1 MPENNK
7 PLDPRSAIAAEAGK
21 ARKAPRHIGLL
32 SVKAANDWIEESL
45 LAPDPKTY
53 FHDLIVQYENTVI
66 FASSNVGKSILA
78 IQIAEDIARSEKI
91 MYVDLELSAKQFQM
105 RYTDPTTGYRHIFP
119 ANFTR
124 AEVAPELIVGADLE
138 QEILSSI
145 EEAARQ
151 GTRFFVIDNIT
162 FICNDSEKGS
172 TAGSFMMK
180 LISLKKLYALTTV
193 VIAHTPKRRGWE
205 PITQNDLA
213 GSAKLINFFDA
224 GIALA
229 RSAKDDRLRYLKQVK
244 VRTGEYRYD
253 SDNVI
258 ILDIAKTDGC
268 LRFRPVA
275 DHQGIERKV
284 GNGGKH
290 CLKGGGKPRKQ
301 DVRPRLP
308 CRAPKARGKGK
319 HAFPAVSDAQHRE
332 IKGGGKVREKG
343 GDCRPA
349 DSPSQPE
356 RENEKGIQ
364 HHIQHPA
371 EREPQSRVKGSPLP
385 AQHSRHNHIEHRGQC
400 PQHHHPE
407 KIGAGGVVQLLGG
420 AEQAEKRLAEKEHRK
435 GEQADNKPPAPKGK
449 TGGVAGAPGVFGT
462 ECFGNTVSGT
472 DSEQVAERGQCQ
484 LCGKYDGKCR
494 QLGVIPGFAHKKGV
508 G

>member
-1 MPENNK
+1 MPANK
-7 PLDPRSAIAAEAGK
+7 QTRDPRPAIAAEADK

-45 LAPDPKTY
+45 LAPDPKMY
-53 FHDLIVQYENTVI
+53 FHNLIVQYENTVI

-78 IQIAEDIARSEKI
+78 IQIAEDIARQEKI
-91 MYVDLELSAKQFQM
+91 LYVDLELSAKQFQM

-124 AEVAPELIVGADLE
+124 AEIAPELIVGADLE
-138 QEILSSI
+138 QEILSSL

-180 LISLKKLYALTTV
+180 LISLKKLYNLTTI

-244 VRTGEYRYD
+244 VRTGEYQYD

-258 ILDIAKTDGC
+258 ILDISKTDGC
-268 LRFRPVA
+268 LRFEIQGYAHESDHLRNRDAAA
-275 DHQGIERKV
+275 DDYDEIIEILKLQRD
-284 GNGGKH
+284 GKSVREIASALDMASTTVFRR
-290 CLKGGGKPRKQ
+290 LK
-301 DVRPRLP
+301 
-308 CRAPKARGKGK
+308 KAKENNITIP
-319 HAFPAVSDAQHRE
+319 ADTSDPAV
-332 IKGGGKVREKG
+332 
-343 GDCRPA
+343 
-349 DSPSQPE
+349 PSVP
-356 RENEKGIQ
+356 
-364 HHIQHPA
+364 PV
-371 EREPQSRVKGSPLP
+371 PQV
-385 AQHSRHNHIEHRGQC
+385 
-400 PQHHHPE
+400 
-407 KIGAGGVVQLLGG
+407 
-420 AEQAEKRLAEKEHRK
+420 EQAEHPEQRLPFPEEDR
-435 GEQADNKPPAPKGK
+435 
-449 TGGVAGAPGVFGT
+449 
-462 ECFGNTVSGT
+462 
-472 DSEQVAERGQCQ
+472 
-484 LCGKYDGKCR
+484 
-494 QLGVIPGFAHKKGV
+494 I
-508 G
+508 